1 MGNEVGRSEDLELS
15 ELPNNR
21 RVSRMEN
28 HLNTIITN
36 YSSKDIEIANPKF
49 HIVKKAEFE
58 IYGQLDENGQ
68 VSGYGTLRRNGSI
81 VFEGEFL

>member
-49 HIVKKAEFE
+49 HSVKKGEFE